1 MAMLTPT
8 PFMMR
13 PISFEHFALFRNF
26 SGLRPTLGTALRITA
41 DISSIWIAFLFG
53 WLVVEGNDPA
63 ELVMPESAGI
73 VPLIGLSSI
82 LACIAY
88 TGAGLYNLTHKYDLL
103 TKIRRITLVN
113 LALFIVA
120 GVALSLAGRPAVLTL
135 SLLLTTAIGS
145 TMLLSLARFIS
156 IVLRSEDWYGGN
168 GQPEHLVS

>member
-1 MAMLTPT
+1 MTMLTPT
-8 PFMMR
+8 PFTMR
-13 PISFEHFALFRNF
+13 PTWFEHFAFRNF

-63 ELVMPESAGI
+63 ALIALESAGI

-88 TGAGLYNLTHKYDLL
+88 TAAGLYNLTHKYDLS

-113 LALFIVA
+113 LALIIIIA
-120 GVALSLAGRPAVLTL
+120 GVARSLPAVPV
-135 SLLLTTAIGS
+135 I
-145 TMLLSLARFIS
+145 R
-156 IVLRSEDWYGGN
+156 W
-168 GQPEHLVS
+168 